1 MLGAARGRSDGD
13 GRCMHARMCAAVA
26 LVSARSAREL
36 DLARRTHGRFCDL
49 LLGMCC
55 SAPSPGCCPLLLRS
69 RRALA
74 SCYYRPRSAG
84 AFFSLPCLVQLDPI
98 GLGSTG
104 CKLPPDRQVVR
115 HRLPVRTPTVEEHA
129 ADDPGANC
137 NHPSAPAGGAR
148 HHYANMRPLATDRQ
162 AERSR
167 YTDIS
172 VSYQFETNV
181 RRTRHYITDM
191 PSEAALEIAFE
202 RLKNASKDF

>member
-13 GRCMHARMCAAVA
+13 GRCRCMHARMCAAVA

-84 AFFSLPCLVQLDPI
+84 AFFSLPCLVQLDSI

-104 CKLPPDRQVVR
+104 LQATTRSTGGTASTPSTYPHCGRTCGRRPRCKLQSSVGAGRR
-115 HRLPVRTPTVEEHA
+115 REASLREYASTCNRPT
-129 ADDPGANC
+129 
-137 NHPSAPAGGAR
+137 S
-148 HHYANMRPLATDRQ
+148 
-162 AERSR
+162 
-167 YTDIS
+167 
-172 VSYQFETNV
+172 
-181 RRTRHYITDM
+181 
-191 PSEAALEIAFE
+191 
-202 RLKNASKDF
+202 